1 MFSSDEKDTIEKVLK
16 AAFNYVVDKKIK
28 DIKVYQKDDKFDI
41 NLSVDEDSINLV
53 LDKGD
58 NIFIETEFPTANRQ
72 GKIITCNF
80 TIKK

>member
-53 LDKGD
+53 NAYKLKQL
-58 NIFIETEFPTANRQ
+58 IWVR
-72 GKIITCNF
+72 
-80 TIKK
+80 